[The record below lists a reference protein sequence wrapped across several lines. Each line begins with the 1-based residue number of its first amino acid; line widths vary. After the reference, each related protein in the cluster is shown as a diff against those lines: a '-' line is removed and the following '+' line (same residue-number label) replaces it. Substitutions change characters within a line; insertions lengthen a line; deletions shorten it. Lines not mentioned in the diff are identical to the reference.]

1 MTGLRTIDIPKTVSV
16 IGDRAFGDCSD
27 LQEVR
32 VFNSEPST
40 IAAAYAF
47 DESVSKATLVVPVG
61 AKSAYESDE
70 AWKHFGS
77 IIESSSVDGIS
88 NIVSG
93 GDGDTEKSSI
103 YTLDGRRIATGT
115 GISSLPHG
123 MYIVN
128 GKKVVK

>member
-1 MTGLRTIDIPKTVSV
+1 MQYHAFLG
-16 IGDRAFGDCSD
+16 RAFFH
-27 LQEVR
+27 VH
-32 VFNSEPST
+32 PY
-40 IAAAYAF
+40 AAF
-47 DESVSKATLVVPVG
+47 FLFPLFGQSQLL
-61 AKSAYESDE
+61 SDE

-103 YTLDGRRIATGT
+103 YTLDGRRIATGA
-115 GISSLPHG
+115 GISGLPHG

-128 GKKVVK
+128 GRKVVK